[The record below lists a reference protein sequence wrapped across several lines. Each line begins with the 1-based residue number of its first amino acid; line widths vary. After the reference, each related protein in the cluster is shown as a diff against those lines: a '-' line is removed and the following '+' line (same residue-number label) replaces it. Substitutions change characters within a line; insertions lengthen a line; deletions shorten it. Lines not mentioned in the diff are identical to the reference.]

1 MCSSE
6 DVNHNL
12 KITKRLII
20 KAVKQKSDFILTPEN
35 SSLFSLKKENLLK
48 MTTTMKN
55 DFYLQEIKKLAKK
68 YRKWILLG
76 SIIVK
81 EKNKLKN
88 RSVLISPKAKVVA
101 YYDKINM
108 YDAVLSTKKKY
119 FESKTFSPGKI
130 LKTINL
136 PWGKLGLTICY
147 DLDSLICLEIL
158 LKKDLFLFLF
168 LLHLLKQREKNT
180 GIHYLK
186 LELLKIFLIF
196 LPPHNQAYIGMEE
209 KHLDIH

>member
-1 MCSSE
+1 MFRVSCIQMCSSE

-108 YDAVLSTKKKY
+108 YDAVLSTK
-119 FESKTFSPGKI
+119 
-130 LKTINL
+130 L
-136 PWGKLGLTICY
+136 
-147 DLDSLICLEIL
+147 
-158 LKKDLFLFLF
+158 
-168 LLHLLKQREKNT
+168 
-180 GIHYLK
+180 
-186 LELLKIFLIF
+186 
-196 LPPHNQAYIGMEE
+196 
-209 KHLDIH
+209 